1 MKTEEWSSVSS
12 RKSYLALFKICWSW
26 TIILWSLILLSDGKT
41 RLDSFE
47 GQVAMVTVKDQIC
60 TALLPKTE
68 MLQTQHLTQG
78 LMHVLVANETLLRN
92 KKITIEREIKRKIK
106 YIKRICLIPLN
117 WWAPLLY
124 PLPFPH
130 KITKFKP
137 PQSTPALPVLLSI
150 AKRHKIIHKIN
161 GEKNILLVISVNAV
175 QSCYHSFLR
184 QLIVHILLE
193 VVEGL
198 GFTVHG
204 FELFWST
211 TFNHVP
217 NCDRDENNVKT

>member
-12 RKSYLALFKICWSW
+12 RKSCLALFKICWSW

-106 YIKRICLIPLN
+106 YIKRILFNSTKLMSAVTLP
-117 WWAPLLY
+117 P
-124 PLPFPH
+124 PLPPQNH
-130 KITKFKP
+130 KIQT
-137 PQSTPALPVLLSI
+137 SSI
-150 AKRHKIIHKIN
+150 HP
-161 GEKNILLVISVNAV
+161 
-175 QSCYHSFLR
+175 SFASFA
-184 QLIVHILLE
+184 QY
-193 VVEGL
+193 
-198 GFTVHG
+198 
-204 FELFWST
+204 
-211 TFNHVP
+211 
-217 NCDRDENNVKT
+217 CKTA